1 MIPSTSSVG
10 LPSTGGSRR
19 SASPPRRL
27 FVSLI
32 VLAACVG
39 ALAYGVYTWYVN
51 PPRFQGPGDPRSF
64 YGYEVV
70 LKDPADTVVT
80 DLKPPRTV
88 FFRHEI
94 VVPGPGTHVVPVA
107 DVPPVVV
114 VHAVKPD
121 RLTLA
126 ERNLW
131 ALVLQEG
138 AGRIFMPDSYVR
150 GGVPGLITG
159 IAGQAWA
166 WNHLKWAREYGVI
179 HGLREYAREVGP
191 SKVSA
196 MITKEYGREPWKA
209 LVDFCR
215 MMAESDVGR
224 FLKSRGLSFE
234 DFLTAKNPMLVA
246 EVLTVLDLGRLDEKV
261 ARERLEM
268 YVLPSRAYPMPV
280 KEEKVVRKA
289 AEYLLRHPP

>member
-1 MIPSTSSVG
+1 MTLSMWSVG
-10 LPSTGGSRR
+10 LRYTGGSGRLG
-19 SASPPRRL
+19 SLPPRR
-27 FVSLI
+27 FVLSLALI
-32 VLAACVG
+32 VCVG
-39 ALAYGVYTWYVN
+39 TLGYGIYVWYVN
-51 PPRFQGPGDPRSF
+51 PPRFEGPGDPRSF

-70 LKDPADTVVT
+70 LKDPEGIVVT
-80 DLKPPRTV
+80 GIEPPRTV
-88 FFRHEI
+88 FGEHEL
-94 VVPGPGTHVVPVA
+94 VVSGPGTHVETVA
-107 DVPPVVV
+107 DVPPVVI

-131 ALVLQEG
+131 AVVLQEG

-166 WNHLKWAREYGVI
+166 WNHLKWARSYGVI
-179 HGLREYAREVGP
+179 HGLRAYAREVGP

-196 MITKEYGREPWKA
+196 MIMREYGKEPWKA

-224 FLKSRGLSFE
+224 FLKFRGLSFK

-261 ARERLEM
+261 ARERLQM
-268 YVLPSRAYPMPV
+268 YVLPSRAYPVPAR
-280 KEEKVVRKA
+280 EEWVLRRA
-289 AEYLLRHPP
+289 AEYLLKHSP